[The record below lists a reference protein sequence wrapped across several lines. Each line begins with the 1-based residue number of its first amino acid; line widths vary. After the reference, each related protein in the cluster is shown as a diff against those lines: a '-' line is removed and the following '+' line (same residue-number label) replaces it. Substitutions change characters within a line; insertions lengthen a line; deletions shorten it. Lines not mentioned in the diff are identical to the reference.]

1 MLKQKYKIFLITS
14 VDSENGERHR
24 KAKAYL
30 DGLVEE
36 KIVKDHRVM
45 YCST

>member
-1 MLKQKYKIFLITS
+1 MLKQKYKIFLITT
-14 VDSENGERHR
+14 VDSENGEVH
-24 KAKAYL
+24 KEAKTYL
-30 DGLVEE
+30 DGLVAE